1 MFLCLFHL
9 ARGQN
14 STALNCQAMEWN
26 EMKWNGWMVL
36 SGLVVIKIKLILPS
50 NEIAKHLH

>member
-14 STALNCQAMEWN
+14 STALNCQAME
-26 EMKWNGWMVL
+26 WNGWMVL